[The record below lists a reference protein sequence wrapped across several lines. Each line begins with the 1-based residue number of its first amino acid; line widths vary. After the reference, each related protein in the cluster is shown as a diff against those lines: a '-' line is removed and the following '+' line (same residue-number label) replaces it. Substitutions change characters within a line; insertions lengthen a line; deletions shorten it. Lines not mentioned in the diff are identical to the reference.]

1 MADADHPLHALIHRL
16 DRNHA
21 MTREDRES
29 LYALPY
35 KLRWFEPA
43 AYTVREG
50 EKPRTCGVLV
60 SGFAFGQKTSGEGAR
75 QIISIRIP
83 GEALDFQNLFLE
95 VSDHNVQMLARAE
108 LAEIPIAAFQ
118 RVALEHPNVA
128 RAIHVTTLIEASM
141 LREWVLNVGRRDS
154 RSRIAHLLCEIAL
167 RLEAHN
173 VVRPDHGYILPMTQE
188 QLADAT
194 GLTSVHV
201 NRVLKGL
208 ETEGLIV
215 RNRRNITFPDW
226 RRLRDVG
233 DFSERY
239 LHHSV

>member
-21 MTREDRES
+21 MTREDREA

-75 QIISIRIP
+75 QIISIHIP

-118 RVALEHPNVA
+118 RVALERPNVA

-239 LHHSV
+239 LHHAV

>member
-75 QIISIRIP
+75 QIISIHIP

-118 RVALEHPNVA
+118 RVALERPNVA